1 MSRRVVAA
9 FWHILSR
16 RRRWRRAAVS
26 ACARTRCGRRRTPS
40 AAAATACSAR
50 PRTAAPTCAPG
61 ARRSCRWRSSSS
73 RGATR
78 CGSSRTPSW
87 ASCSHHSPQQYSASS
102 PPPSPTQASIPAA
115 FSHEPLFPPSPF
127 PTPPYLPAVP
137 TSRPYQPSL
146 PAVPTS
152 RPYQPSLPA
161 VPPSSSLT
169 TDPYFAFS
177 HAPSTTG
184 ILPRGTKPTS
194 APPLHRERLENG
206 VSVTDTWCKTC
217 HIYRPPR
224 ASHCSDCDNCVLAF
238 DHHCPFTRQKKR
250 RKPLTVDPT
259 RPLVVPNLAL
269 ISLYHPLSHR
279 TQLLPPTRRT
289 PLVTCHFCLLPCVA
303 TSRLA
308 L

>member
-1 MSRRVVAA
+1 M
-9 FWHILSR
+9 
-16 RRRWRRAAVS
+16 S

-50 PRTAAPTCAPG
+50 PWTAAPTCAPG
-61 ARRSCRWRSSSS
+61 ALRSCRWRSSSS

-102 PPPSPTQASIPAA
+102 PPPSPIQASIPAA
-115 FSHEPLFPPSPF
+115 F
-127 PTPPYLPAVP
+127 P
-137 TSRPYQPSL
+137 TSRFSHRVRFPLRRTYQPSL
-146 PAVPTS
+146 PAVPT
-152 RPYQPSLPA
+152 
-161 VPPSSSLT
+161 SSSLT

-238 DHHCPFTRQKKR
+238 DHHCPFTRQKK
-250 RKPLTVDPT
+250 KE
-259 RPLVVPNLAL
+259 
-269 ISLYHPLSHR
+269 SLSL
-279 TQLLPPTRRT
+279 
-289 PLVTCHFCLLPCVA
+289 
-303 TSRLA
+303 
-308 L
+308 